1 MPATNE
7 TVGRLGAT
15 KFDFKKGKKGDDDLV
30 LLVKTDDWEQ
40 VVFKDLLTMIK
51 FFFDN
56 EDRIYRPPAKGS
68 LFLLEAISDLRKLPL
83 DDVLLK
89 YSLRSPKLWER
100 M

>member
-1 MPATNE
+1 
-7 TVGRLGAT
+7 
-15 KFDFKKGKKGDDDLV
+15 
-30 LLVKTDDWEQ
+30 VKTDDWEQ

-56 EDRIYRPPAKGS
+56 EDRIYTPPAKGS
-68 LFLLEAISDLRKLPL
+68 LFLLEAISDLRKLPI

-89 YSLRSPKLWER
+89 YRLRSPKLWER